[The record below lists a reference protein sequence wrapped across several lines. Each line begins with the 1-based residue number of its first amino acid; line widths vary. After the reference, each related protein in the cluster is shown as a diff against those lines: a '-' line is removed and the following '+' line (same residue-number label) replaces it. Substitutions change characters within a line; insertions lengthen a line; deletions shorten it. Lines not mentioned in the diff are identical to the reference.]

1 MGLQETFDRFLAD
14 MKLEGKADMTLV
26 EYANRLSRFKKYL
39 IRHKKALNEVKH
51 DDIVEFTREMFKNNL
66 NSTTIKC
73 ELSTLYV
80 YSLWAVKNDKKAL
93 NEVKHDDI
101 VEFTREM
108 FKNNLNSTTIKCEL
122 STLYVYSLW
131 AVKNGKK
138 ALNEVKHDDIVE
150 FTREMF
156 KNNLNSTTI
165 KCELSTLYV
174 YSLWA
179 VKNGILNHV
188 FLSPADYPKTNTTK
202 KRIRRLSDENIRAF
216 IAYIDSLQENIRAAF
231 WLMYGTGARV
241 GEIAHLMATDVQLKG
256 RAVYINIRDAKWGS
270 DRCVPILDKQ
280 AAKIVWQYWQSVGP
294 SKQPLFRVSRRTLQW
309 YATKFAQDTG
319 IEFHCHLLRHTFAA
333 RLTEKGVPITQP
345 LFRVSRRTLQWYA
358 TKFAQDT
365 GIEFHCHLLRHTFA
379 ARLTEKGVPIT
390 TIQYL
395 LGHRTVAM
403 TAYYA
408 QSALVDMTSITPTI

>member
-1 MGLQETFDRFLAD
+1 MELQETFDRFLAD
-14 MKLEGKADMTLV
+14 MKLEGKADRTLV

-51 DDIVEFTREMFKNNL
+51 DDIVEFSREMLKFGLK
-66 NSTTIKC
+66 TTTLKC
-73 ELSTLYV
+73 ELST
-80 YSLWAVKNDKKAL
+80 
-93 NEVKHDDI
+93 I
-101 VEFTREM
+101 
-108 FKNNLNSTTIKCEL
+108 
-122 STLYVYSLW
+122 
-131 AVKNGKK
+131 
-138 ALNEVKHDDIVE
+138 
-150 FTREMF
+150 
-156 KNNLNSTTI
+156 
-165 KCELSTLYV
+165 YV

-179 VKNGILNHV
+179 VKNGILDHV
-188 FLSPADYPKTNTTK
+188 FLSPADYPKTNTAK

-270 DRCVPILDKQ
+270 DRCVPVLDKQ
-280 AAKIVWQYWQSVGP
+280 AAKIVWQYRQSVGA
-294 SKQPLFRVSRRTLQW
+294 SN
-309 YATKFAQDTG
+309 
-319 IEFHCHLLRHTFAA
+319 
-333 RLTEKGVPITQP
+333 QP

>member
-1 MGLQETFDRFLAD
+1 MELQETFDRFLAD

-73 ELSTLYV
+73 ELST
-80 YSLWAVKNDKKAL
+80 
-93 NEVKHDDI
+93 I
-101 VEFTREM
+101 
-108 FKNNLNSTTIKCEL
+108 
-122 STLYVYSLW
+122 
-131 AVKNGKK
+131 
-138 ALNEVKHDDIVE
+138 
-150 FTREMF
+150 
-156 KNNLNSTTI
+156 
-165 KCELSTLYV
+165 YV

-179 VKNGILNHV
+179 VKNGILDHV
-188 FLSPADYPKTNTTK
+188 FLSPADYPKTNTAK
-202 KRIRRLSDENIRAF
+202 KRIRRLSD
-216 IAYIDSLQENIRAAF
+216 ENIRAAF

-241 GEIAHLMATDVQLKG
+241 GEIAHLMAIDVQLRG

-270 DRCVPILDKQ
+270 DRCVPVLDKQ
-280 AAKIVWQYWQSVGP
+280 AAKIVWQYQQSVGP

-309 YATKFAQDTG
+309 YATKFAQ
-319 IEFHCHLLRHTFAA
+319 E
-333 RLTEKGVPITQP
+333 
-345 LFRVSRRTLQWYA
+345 
-358 TKFAQDT
+358 T

>member
-1 MGLQETFDRFLAD
+1 MELQETFDRFLAD

-26 EYANRLSRFKKYL
+26 EYANRLSRFQNYL
-39 IRHKKALNEVKH
+39 IRHKKQLTEVNH
-51 DDIVEFTREMFKNNL
+51 DDILEFTREMFKKSL
-66 NSTTIKC
+66 SSATVKC

-80 YSLWAVKNDKKAL
+80 Y
-93 NEVKHDDI
+93 
-101 VEFTREM
+101 T
-108 FKNNLNSTTIKCEL
+108 
-122 STLYVYSLW
+122 
-131 AVKNGKK
+131 
-138 ALNEVKHDDIVE
+138 
-150 FTREMF
+150 
-156 KNNLNSTTI
+156 
-165 KCELSTLYV
+165 
-174 YSLWA
+174 LWA
-179 VKNGILNHV
+179 VKNGIISHV
-188 FLSPADYPKTNTTK
+188 PLSPADYPKTNTAK
-202 KRIRRLSDENIRAF
+202 KRIRRLSNENIRAF
-216 IAYIDSLQENIRAAF
+216 IAYIDNLQENVRAAF

-241 GEIAHLMATDVQLKG
+241 GEIAHLMATDVQLRG

-270 DRCVPILDKQ
+270 DRCVPVLDKQ
-280 AAKIVWQYWQSVGP
+280 AAKIVWQYRQSVGA
-294 SKQPLFRVSRRTLQW
+294 SN
-309 YATKFAQDTG
+309 
-319 IEFHCHLLRHTFAA
+319 
-333 RLTEKGVPITQP
+333 QP

>member
-1 MGLQETFDRFLAD
+1 MELQETFDRFLAD

-26 EYANRLSRFKKYL
+26 EYANRLSRFQNYL
-39 IRHKKALNEVKH
+39 IRHKKQLTEVNH
-51 DDIVEFTREMFKNNL
+51 DDILEFTREMFKKSL
-66 NSTTIKC
+66 SSATVKC

-80 YSLWAVKNDKKAL
+80 Y
-93 NEVKHDDI
+93 
-101 VEFTREM
+101 T
-108 FKNNLNSTTIKCEL
+108 
-122 STLYVYSLW
+122 
-131 AVKNGKK
+131 
-138 ALNEVKHDDIVE
+138 
-150 FTREMF
+150 
-156 KNNLNSTTI
+156 
-165 KCELSTLYV
+165 
-174 YSLWA
+174 LWA
-179 VKNGILNHV
+179 VKNGIISYV
-188 FLSPADYPKTNTTK
+188 PLSPADYPKTNTAK
-202 KRIRRLSDENIRAF
+202 KRIRRLSNENIRAF
-216 IAYIDSLQENIRAAF
+216 IAYIDNLQENIRAAF

-241 GEIAHLMATDVQLKG
+241 GEIAHLMATDVQLRG

-270 DRCVPILDKQ
+270 DRCVPVLDKQ
-280 AAKIVWQYWQSVGP
+280 AAKIVWQYRQSVGA
-294 SKQPLFRVSRRTLQW
+294 SN
-309 YATKFAQDTG
+309 
-319 IEFHCHLLRHTFAA
+319 
-333 RLTEKGVPITQP
+333 QP

>member
-1 MGLQETFDRFLAD
+1 MELQETFDRFLAD

-39 IRHKKALNEVKH
+39 IHHKKALNEVKH

-73 ELSTLYV
+73 ELST
-80 YSLWAVKNDKKAL
+80 
-93 NEVKHDDI
+93 I
-101 VEFTREM
+101 
-108 FKNNLNSTTIKCEL
+108 
-122 STLYVYSLW
+122 
-131 AVKNGKK
+131 
-138 ALNEVKHDDIVE
+138 
-150 FTREMF
+150 
-156 KNNLNSTTI
+156 
-165 KCELSTLYV
+165 YV

-188 FLSPADYPKTNTTK
+188 FLSPADYPKTNTAK

-241 GEIAHLMATDVQLKG
+241 GEIAHLMATDVQLRG

-270 DRCVPILDKQ
+270 DRCVPVLDKQ
-280 AAKIVWQYWQSVGP
+280 AAKIVWQYRQSVGA
-294 SKQPLFRVSRRTLQW
+294 SN
-309 YATKFAQDTG
+309 
-319 IEFHCHLLRHTFAA
+319 
-333 RLTEKGVPITQP
+333 QP

>member
-1 MGLQETFDRFLAD
+1 MELQETFDRFLAD

-26 EYANRLSRFKKYL
+26 EYANRLSRFQNYL
-39 IRHKKALNEVKH
+39 IRHKKQLTEVNH
-51 DDIVEFTREMFKNNL
+51 DDILEFTREMFKKSL
-66 NSTTIKC
+66 SSATVKC

-80 YSLWAVKNDKKAL
+80 Y
-93 NEVKHDDI
+93 
-101 VEFTREM
+101 T
-108 FKNNLNSTTIKCEL
+108 
-122 STLYVYSLW
+122 
-131 AVKNGKK
+131 
-138 ALNEVKHDDIVE
+138 
-150 FTREMF
+150 
-156 KNNLNSTTI
+156 
-165 KCELSTLYV
+165 
-174 YSLWA
+174 LWA
-179 VKNGILNHV
+179 VKNGIISHV
-188 FLSPADYPKTNTTK
+188 PLSPADYPKTNTAK
-202 KRIRRLSDENIRAF
+202 KRIRRLSDENIRVF

-270 DRCVPILDKQ
+270 DRCVPVLDKQ
-280 AAKIVWQYWQSVGP
+280 AAKIVWQYRQSVGA
-294 SKQPLFRVSRRTLQW
+294 SNQPLFRVSRRTLQW
-309 YATKFAQDTG
+309 YATKFAQN
-319 IEFHCHLLRHTFAA
+319 
-333 RLTEKGVPITQP
+333 
-345 LFRVSRRTLQWYA
+345 
-358 TKFAQDT
+358 T